1 MQDHCLCQVRIM
13 PDRDGQSQ
21 MDLMCNHVIM
31 LSVFC
36 CVTLQKVVCVLKKVV
51 FTRMGHLH

>member
-1 MQDHCLCQVRIM
+1 
-13 PDRDGQSQ
+13 

-36 CVTLQKVVCVLKKVV
+36 CVTLQKVVCVKKSSIYKDGSLTLKASDYSVGA
-51 FTRMGHLH
+51 F